1 MAKLLGGIL
10 EDIIIK
16 KIKDAKDLE
25 NVIEIEKSAW
35 GMPDYR
41 EATPVHILKALA
53 ENGGI
58 ILGAFDKGN
67 MIGFNMGWVVGCN
80 EKQYFY
86 SHMTGV
92 LNEYKYKNIGYK
104 LKIKQREEVLNI
116 GINLIKWTFDPLQS
130 LNLNFNLEKLGAI
143 GRIYKEN
150 YYGNIKDSINEGLE
164 TDRFEAEWYITSKYV
179 SNKLE
184 GKIKTPSFDELIE
197 KGAYLAINNET
208 REVKG
213 KDGEKFNVETPIK
226 KEFKLNSKIILI
238 SIPKE
243 ISFIKEINKEIA
255 QMWRLYTREA
265 YKFYLSN
272 GYIAIGYTKNKNKG
286 YVVLIKTTLNNLLEG
301 DNLWS

>member
-1 MAKLLGGIL
+1 M
-10 EDIIIK
+10 EDILIK

-25 NVIEIEKSAW
+25 NVMEIEKSAW
-35 GMPDYR
+35 GMPDYT

-58 ILGAFDKGN
+58 ILGAFYNGN
-67 MIGFNMGWVVGCN
+67 MIGFNMGWAVGCN
-80 EKQYFY
+80 ENRYFY

-92 LNEYKYKNIGYK
+92 LNEYKYKNVGYK
-104 LKIKQREEVLNI
+104 LKIKQREEVLKL
-116 GINLIKWTFDPLQS
+116 GIDLIKWTFDPLQS

-150 YYGNIKDSINEGLE
+150 YYGNIRDSINKGLE
-164 TDRFEAEWYITSKYV
+164 TDRFEAEWYISSKYV

-184 GKIKTPSFDELIE
+184 GKIKTPSFEELMG
-197 KGAYLAINNET
+197 KGAYLAIDSKTSKE
-208 REVKG
+208 KG
-213 KDGEKFNVETPIK
+213 KKGEIFDIEIPIK
-226 KEFKLNSKIILI
+226 KEFKLNNKIVLI

-243 ISFIKEINKEIA
+243 ISFIKEINKDIA

-272 GYIAIGYTKNKNKG
+272 GYIAIGYTKSKNNG
-286 YVVLIKTTLNNLLEG
+286 YVVLIKTSLNDLLEG
-301 DNLWS
+301 DKLWS